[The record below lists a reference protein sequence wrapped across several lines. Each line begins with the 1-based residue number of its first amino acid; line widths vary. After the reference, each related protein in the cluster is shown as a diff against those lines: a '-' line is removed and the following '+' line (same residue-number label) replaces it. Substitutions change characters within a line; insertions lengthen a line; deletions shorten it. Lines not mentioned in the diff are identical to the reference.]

1 MENFGFW
8 TILPIVFVI
17 IFSLKTK
24 KTMLA
29 LLLGTM
35 ISYIIVSG
43 TDFLGSWTEAM
54 YQAASDHEHIW
65 VFLVCGLFGS
75 LITLI
80 TASHGTLAFARWLE
94 KRCKNDKSTLITTW
108 LLGIV
113 IFIDDYLNILTLSTC
128 MKRVSDKRKIPREA
142 LAYVI
147 DSTGAPVCV
156 LLPFSTWA
164 IFFATLFYQEAGV
177 AELGYGDALQTYLHV
192 IPYIFY
198 ALIAVIL
205 VPLFILNVIPKLGG
219 MKKAYA
225 RVAETGRVYDEN
237 DESLNAEDKISEQA
251 EDLLD
256 AKSSNQ
262 LDFLVPIGALIVIT
276 LLCGELLYAIMGAL
290 LICLLMYVPR
300 RKMDFEQF
308 CSLTLAGFCNMIP
321 TLGIIFAA
329 FIMQQAMNDIGIA
342 SFVIETLEPF
352 LSAGIFPVLAFI
364 ATALLTFSTGSSWGI
379 PAICIPI
386 LMPLGFSL
394 GAAPLLVMAAIV
406 SGSTLGSHA
415 CFYSDATVLTS
426 SCCKIKNMEHAVSQL
441 PYATTAACLC
451 ASSYLVFGMAWV

>member
-1 MENFGFW
+1 MEHYGFL

-29 LLLGTM
+29 LLLGT
-35 ISYIIVSG
+35 ILSYFITSG
-43 TDFLGSWTEAM
+43 SGFLGEWTEAM
-54 YQAASDHEHIW
+54 YRAASDREHIW
-65 VFLVCGLFGS
+65 VFLVCGFFGS

-94 KRCKNDKSTLITTW
+94 KRCKNDKSTLLTTW

-128 MKRVSDKRKIPREA
+128 MKRVADKRKIPREA

-164 IFFATLFYQEAGV
+164 IFFATLFYQESGV
-177 AELGYGDALQTYLHV
+177 AELGYGNPLQTYLHV

-205 VPLFILNVIPKLGG
+205 VPLFILNIIPKLGG

-225 RVAETGRVYDEN
+225 RVAETGRVYDEK
-237 DESLNAEDKISEQA
+237 D
-251 EDLLD
+251 EDLNSLD
-256 AKSSNQ
+256 KKTEQEEDMLDEKSSRI
-262 LDFLVPIGALIVIT
+262 LDFLIPIGVLIVVT
-276 LLCGELLYAIMGAL
+276 LVSGELLYALMGAML
-290 LICLLMYVPR
+290 VCLLMYVPR
-300 RKMDFEQF
+300 KKMNFDEF
-308 CSLTLAGFCNMIP
+308 CNLILTGFCNMIP

-342 SFVIETLEPF
+342 TFVIETIEPF

-364 ATALLTFSTGSSWGI
+364 TTAMLTFSTGSSWGI

-406 SGSTLGSHA
+406 SGATLGSHA

-426 SCCKIKNMEHAVSQL
+426 SCCKIKNMEHAITQL
-441 PYATTAACLC
+441 PYATTAACIC
-451 ASSYLVFGMAWV
+451 ASSYLICGMAFV